1 MMSKMNKTPVVIIE
15 DEIPNQKF
23 LTHLINKH
31 CLELDIIGYA
41 ETVAGAIK
49 IIENSNP
56 EILFLDIQLKD
67 GSGFD
72 VLNHFPEEQ
81 RPKVIFTTA
90 YDEYA
95 LDAFRYSAVN
105 YLLKPIDKEEL
116 IDSVQKAVDIKKK
129 EDMASVS
136 LLVDKMMNQKSDQM
150 ITVSG
155 PSSTEY
161 IKISDIIHIKA
172 MGGYSKIILKSGKTH
187 TVSKVIKTYDNMLN
201 EYEFFRVHQSHL
213 INLRSVKTLNKGDH
227 TIILENGDEISI
239 ARNRKEDFLKA
250 MDAMIL

>member
-1 MMSKMNKTPVVIIE
+1 MNKTPVVIVE
-15 DEIPNQKF
+15 DEIRNQKF
-23 LTHLINKH
+23 LTHLISKH
-31 CLELDIIGYA
+31 CPNINILGYA
-41 ETVAGAIK
+41 ETVTDAIK
-49 IIENSNP
+49 IIESGNP

-72 VLNHFPEEQ
+72 VLNHFPEEK

-90 YDEYA
+90 YDAYA

-105 YLLKPIDKEEL
+105 YLLKPIDKQEL
-116 IDSVQKAVDIKKK
+116 INSVTKALEIKKK

-136 LLVDKMMNQKSDQM
+136 ILVDKMMNQKSEQM

-172 MGGYSKIILKSGKTH
+172 MGGYSKIILKNGKSH
-187 TVSKVIKTYDNMLN
+187 TVSKVIKTYDNMLRD
-201 EYEFFRVHQSHL
+201 YEFFRVHQSHL
-213 INLRSVKTLNKGDH
+213 INLRSVKKLNKGDH

-239 ARNRKEDFLKA
+239 ARNRKDDFLKA
-250 MDAMIL
+250 MNAMVL